1 VKSPI
6 LIAAALLSG
15 AALAALA
22 ADPPKDAPK
31 ELTPQ
36 QQRMSDCSKAS
47 KGLKGDEHKKFM
59 SDCLKKDST
68 IDVSKPAVS
77 AGAGSKP
84 DTGKTDTGKTG
95 AGKTDT
101 GKTDT
106 GKTDTGKTDGKTAQQ
121 EKMKTC
127 NADADKDKLKGD
139 ARKKFMSDCL
149 KGGSATAAAEPPKAE
164 PPKKETQQEKMK
176 SCNALADKDKL
187 KGDDRKK
194 FMSDC
199 LKGAA

>member
-68 IDVSKPAVS
+68 IDVSKPATG
-77 AGAGSKP
+77 AGAGAKA
-84 DTGKTDTGKTG
+84 DTGKTG
-95 AGKTDT
+95 MGKTDAA
-101 GKTDT
+101 KTDMA
-106 GKTDTGKTDGKTAQQ
+106 KTDGKTAQQ
-121 EKMKTC
+121 EKMKSC

-139 ARKKFMSDCL
+139 DRKKFMSDCL
-149 KGGSATAAAEPPKAE
+149 KGSAAAAAEPPKAE

-176 SCNALADKDKL
+176 SCNATADKDKL

>member
-1 VKSPI
+1 MKTPI
-6 LIAAALLSG
+6 LIAAAILSG
-15 AALAALA
+15 AALTVFA
-22 ADPPKDAPK
+22 ADPPKK

-47 KGLKGDEHKKFM
+47 KGMKGEEHKKFM

-68 IDVSKPAVS
+68 VDVSQPAKSEPKDEPKVEPKPA
-77 AGAGSKP
+77 GGKP
-84 DTGKTDTGKTG
+84 S
-95 AGKTDT
+95 
-101 GKTDT
+101 
-106 GKTDTGKTDGKTAQQ
+106 QQ
-121 EKMKTC
+121 DKMKTC

-149 KGGSATAAAEPPKAE
+149 KGTPTAEAPKEPKPEPKPVGGKPGTE
-164 PPKKETQQEKMK
+164 EGKKPSQQEKMK
-176 SCNALADKDKL
+176 SCNAQADKDKL

-199 LKGAA
+199 LKNAA

>member
-6 LIAAALLSG
+6 LIAAAILSG

-22 ADPPKDAPK
+22 ADPPKDAPAK
-31 ELTPQ
+31 QLTPQ

-47 KGLKGDEHKKFM
+47 KGLKGDEHKQFM
-59 SDCLKKDST
+59 SECLKKDST
-68 IDVSKPAVS
+68 IDTSVPAKTGPKPEPKPVGLPNPNA
-77 AGAGSKP
+77 KP
-84 DTGKTDTGKTG
+84 DATKP
-95 AGKTDT
+95 
-101 GKTDT
+101 
-106 GKTDTGKTDGKTAQQ
+106 TDGKTAQQ

-127 NADADKDKLKGD
+127 NADADKEKLKGD
-139 ARKKFMSDCL
+139 DRKKFMSDCL
-149 KGGSATAAAEPPKAE
+149 KGEPPKVE
-164 PPKKETQQEKMK
+164 PKPVATKPTQQEKMK

-187 KGDDRKK
+187 TGDPRKK